1 MAVVFYGFILLIYL
15 AIDNK
20 INLKLL
26 AKGTFKFFFFFMSGK
41 QLEYL
46 SGRGHSTPPTCTI
59 VSSFSFLFSFLSIF
73 LVFPF
78 AYLIFIWNLL
88 Q

>member
-1 MAVVFYGFILLIYL
+1 
-15 AIDNK
+15 
-20 INLKLL
+20 
-26 AKGTFKFFFFFMSGK
+26 MSGK

-73 LVFPF
+73 LVFSF

-88 Q
+88 QLPDLEI